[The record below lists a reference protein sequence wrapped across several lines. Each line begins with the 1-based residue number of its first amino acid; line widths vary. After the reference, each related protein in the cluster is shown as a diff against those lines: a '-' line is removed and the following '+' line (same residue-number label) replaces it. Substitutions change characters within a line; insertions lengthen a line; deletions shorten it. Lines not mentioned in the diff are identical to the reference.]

1 MGMSYVLAVSTTW
14 PPMAAGSGRA
24 FKELVSGVEDLVV
37 LAPRTDDVIDDEP
50 CVRRILRFSGRCGG
64 PFKIYS
70 SLQHIEAA
78 MAPLVWSVL
87 AREGCPSLVVC
98 CPTLFV
104 GVGAWL
110 LRLLRG
116 VPYVVHAMGEEFT
129 NPLNGDSLFLR
140 ARFYL
145 TRLVVRRASA
155 IVCIANF
162 VRRVLHED
170 YGVSEEKL
178 YVVYPKIDT
187 DERQVDPHHVKVF
200 RQELVGNNKL
210 LLMVGRLAQERKGFD
225 KAIEALPMILAREPD
240 TKLMVAGPGDQTHLK
255 CLAQQV
261 GVEDQVVFVGE
272 VERTQLM
279 LLYAAC
285 DAFLLPTR
293 ILPSGDTEGFGI
305 VFLEANLMG
314 RPVIGGRGGGT
325 EDAIVDGQTGL
336 LVDGYDTRQIAD
348 AAIRLLSDPAYANLL
363 GQQGKEKVLREFDT
377 RIHRQEFVGI
387 VNSILSSS

>member
-1 MGMSYVLAVSTTW
+1 MRMSYVLAVSTTW

-37 LAPRTDDVIDDEP
+37 LAPKTDDVIDDEP

-104 GVGAWL
+104 GFGAWL
-110 LRLLRG
+110 LRLFRG

-129 NPLNGDSLFLR
+129 NPLNNDRRFR
-140 ARFYL
+140 ARFHL
-145 TRLVVRRASA
+145 TRLIVRRAAA

-162 VRRVLHED
+162 VRRVLHEN
-170 YGVSEEKL
+170 YGVNEEKL
-178 YVVYPKIDT
+178 YIVYPKMDT
-187 DERQVDPHHVKVF
+187 NERQVDPHHVEVF
-200 RQELVGNNKL
+200 RQEVVGNSKL
-210 LLMVGRLAQERKGFD
+210 LLMVGRLAEQRKGFD
-225 KAIEALPMILAREPD
+225 KAIEALPLILVYEPD
-240 TKLMVAGPGDQTHLK
+240 AKLVIAGPGDQTHLK
-255 CLAQQV
+255 RLAQQV
-261 GVEDQVVFVGE
+261 GVEDKVVYVGE
-272 VERTQLM
+272 MERTQLM

-285 DAFLLPTR
+285 DVFLLPTR

-336 LVDGYDTRQIAD
+336 LVDGYDIKQIAD
-348 AAIRLLSDPAYANLL
+348 AAIRLLGDPAYANLL
-363 GQQGKEKVLREFDT
+363 GQQGRERVLQEFDA
-377 RIHRQEFVGI
+377 RIHHHEFVDI
-387 VNSILSSS
+387 VNSVLLAP

>member
-1 MGMSYVLAVSTTW
+1 
-14 PPMAAGSGRA
+14 MAAGSGRA

-37 LAPRTDDVIDDEP
+37 LVPKMGSMVEDAPG
-50 CVRRILRFSGRCGG
+50 VRRVLRFSGRCGG

-70 SLQHIEAA
+70 ILQHLEVVL
-78 MAPLVWSVL
+78 APFVWSI
-87 AREGCPSLVVC
+87 RSKEGWPGLVVC
-98 CPTLFV
+98 SQTLFS
-104 GVGAWL
+104 GVGAL
-110 LRLLRG
+110 LLHLIWG
-116 VPYVVHAMGEEFT
+116 VPFIVHAHGEEFT
-129 NPLNGDSLFLR
+129 YALKDDFLFH
-140 ARFYL
+140 ARYHL
-145 TRLVVRRASA
+145 TKLVLGHATA
-155 IVCIANF
+155 IVCNAHYT
-162 VRRVLHED
+162 RRVLHNE
-170 YGVSEEKL
+170 YGVSQDRLHVIHPTLDTSEQQ
-178 YVVYPKIDT
+178 IDL
-187 DERQVDPHHVKVF
+187 RRVIVF
-200 RQELVGNNKL
+200 KQRLVGSSRL

-225 KAIEALPMILAREPD
+225 KAIEALPLILARVPD
-240 TKLMVAGPGDQTHLK
+240 TRLVIAGPGDQTYLK
-255 CLAQQV
+255 SLAQQV
-261 GVEDQVVFVGE
+261 GVEDHVVFVGE

-377 RIHRQEFVGI
+377 RIHRHEFVGI